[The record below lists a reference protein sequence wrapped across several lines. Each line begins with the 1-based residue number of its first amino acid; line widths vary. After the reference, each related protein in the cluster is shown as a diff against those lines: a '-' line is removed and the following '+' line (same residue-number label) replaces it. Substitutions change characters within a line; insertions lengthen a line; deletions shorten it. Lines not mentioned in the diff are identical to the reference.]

1 MTFVSFSFC
10 SFTHAHTH
18 ARTLNNLFDTPTHKP
33 LPRRPAKVQPAKQ
46 HTPPPLPHFSKE
58 SPQFQRIRER
68 EELLRLFCAYF
79 GQMSVSTDAWPRT
92 QGSLECQVRLAERR
106 GLQRGE
112 TNARL
117 VEETTQKKREIEG
130 KREDEAWGNGNG
142 REKERGASSIKRK
155 KRAKE
160 AALAPFSNER
170 SNDRAISHH
179 ERESEGTQTA
189 PSRFRRQYRQPCS
202 SSQAYSAH
210 CRAERR
216 RRRLAEQNLGRTELI
231 EQQHLAA
238 VAVMPSKKKKKKKKE
253 KSAVSSSS
261 AAKKV
266 AALRNKVGGPSKTK
280 VSLSELKARVKGE
293 CKEGTDSDAGEHED
307 EEYKMKAKI
316 KAETKEA
323 PQVPSGDFTIQKPGP
338 EMLHRLELLLRAII
352 KEGGQLP
359 AEYSV
364 AQLTDEVLHQSSSG
378 QAQSKSALASRSI
391 ESSSASLQTSD
402 WGAKNARKSKETNLD
417 EIDKLR
423 RQNEDLR
430 DQTRQ
435 LQEQSRALRERTNA
449 LQRRKGT
456 VLADCASLTRQ
467 TEVKR
472 ASDQTIIKQHKQFR
486 QWLEKARLIFFR
498 EGGKHLTKQDLD
510 PIVEY
515 AWIRRPG
522 FRELYEEEQFDEF
535 ARKLCEYVELAY
547 NSKISWQT
555 SAFLCTLRLIR
566 ENVFGAKTSS
576 ALVTV
581 AEQAASAKSMS
592 SASSQVTQLSCAP
605 SSSSLSSYT
614 SLGPDPS
621 DRSDDKT
628 KRKPSRKERR
638 ASEGPKLTRRQ
649 RTIQGNIHRNP
660 DLSKAKQ
667 KTDGEFDDQPP
678 APSAHD
684 DGRGGDR
691 ICTCCS
697 SKHRDKKLTAA
708 ATASQQAIAA
718 GADFFDASFIC
729 IFCDYKL
736 IYG

>member
-1 MTFVSFSFC
+1 
-10 SFTHAHTH
+10 
-18 ARTLNNLFDTPTHKP
+18 
-33 LPRRPAKVQPAKQ
+33 
-46 HTPPPLPHFSKE
+46 
-58 SPQFQRIRER
+58 
-68 EELLRLFCAYF
+68 
-79 GQMSVSTDAWPRT
+79 MSVSSDAWPRT
-92 QGSLECQVRLAERR
+92 QGSHECQVRLAERR
-106 GLQRGE
+106 GPQRGE
-112 TNARL
+112 ANARL
-117 VEETTQKKREIEG
+117 VEETIQKKRGVED
-130 KREDEAWGNGNG
+130 KREKEAWGNGNG

-155 KRAKE
+155 KRAGE

-179 ERESEGTQTA
+179 ARESEGTQTA
-189 PSRFRRQYRQPCS
+189 SSRFRRQYRQPRS
-202 SSQAYSAH
+202 SSQAYSTH

-216 RRRLAEQNLGRTELI
+216 RRRLAEQNLGRTDAI
-231 EQQHLAA
+231 KHQDLAA
-238 VAVMPSKKKKKKKKE
+238 VTVTPSKKKKKKKKE

-266 AALRNKVGGPSKTK
+266 AALRNKVGGPPKTK

-293 CKEGTDSDAGEHED
+293 CKKGTNSDAGEHED
-307 EEYKMKAKI
+307 EEHKMKTEIKAEI

-323 PQVPSGDFTIQKPGP
+323 PQVPSGDFIIQKPGP
-338 EMLHRLELLLRAII
+338 EMLHRLELLLKAII

-364 AQLTDEVLHQSSSG
+364 AQLTDEVLHQSPSG
-378 QAQSKSALASRSI
+378 LAQSKSALASRSI
-391 ESSSASLQTSD
+391 ESSSASLQTSG

-417 EIDKLR
+417 EVDKLR

-472 ASDQTIIKQHKQFR
+472 ASDQTIIKQHKRFR

-522 FRELYEEEQFDEF
+522 FRELYEKEQFDEF

-592 SASSQVTQLSCAP
+592 RTSSQVTQLSCAP

-628 KRKPSRKERR
+628 KRKPTRKERR

-667 KTDGEFDDQPP
+667 KTDGEFDDQSP
-678 APSAHD
+678 APTAHD

-708 ATASQQAIAA
+708 AAASQQAIAA

-736 IYG
+736 IYGEYPKMKRALRRARRANKGIEVQE